1 MSQQLD
7 VKKVAAAFAERLAT
21 QKLSDK
27 AVAALAERVVEAKAK
42 PIGIDI
48 SQFGIVIDYRTPR
61 NGLAELIQR
70 LEQDRILAGIKI
82 FPEGIIDPDAFRI
95 SVEYE
100 VQR

>member
-27 AVAALAERVVEAKAK
+27 AIASLAERVVEANAK
-42 PIGIDI
+42 PIGVEFNH
-48 SQFGIVIDYRTPR
+48 SGVVIDYRTPR

-70 LEQDRILAGIKI
+70 LEQDRRLAGIKI

-95 SVEYE
+95 SVEYA
-100 VQR
+100 VQG